1 MYENL
6 PCCLKRLNNRNII
19 STLKSDIPD
28 FNLIKG
34 SRTKSNGATSKNLPA
49 KNKIIPKKIEVI
61 TIKTLTFFETFRV
74 LAFANEDNIS
84 IKIIKIIIPKNS
96 KFIY

>member
-1 MYENL
+1 M
-6 PCCLKRLNNRNII
+6 RA
-19 STLKSDIPD
+19 LKSDIPD

-34 SRTKSNGATSKNLPA
+34 SKIKSNGAMSKTLPA
-49 KNKIIPKKIEVI
+49 RTKIIPKKIEMT
-61 TIKTLTFFETFRV
+61 TIKNLMFFETFRV
-74 LAFANEDNIS
+74 LAFANDDNIS